1 MKRSLSL
8 IILLLLMTPFMH
20 LHGQSGLRPRGDVNR
35 DWKVSID
42 DVTDLITMMLNDVE
56 YHALYTYDADI
67 NSDKTISIED
77 VTCLIE
83 GLLGGELSPMPV
95 YSGTLP
101 VLFINTEDG
110 KDIVSKED
118 YLQADWWL
126 DAMGIDGYESIGSPD
141 QPQGMQIKGR
151 GNYTWKNYPKKSFRL
166 KLDAKQPL
174 MGMHSNKHYCL
185 MGHPDDFRA
194 FLKNTVG
201 FELSRRIGMAYTPA
215 QEPVEVVLNGQYIGL
230 YFLTEKIRVDK
241 HRVNIEEQDDGETD
255 AECITGGW
263 LLEFDNNPTP
273 GEYVSIVEKPGS
285 TIWQDWITVTYHS
298 PEKLSHEQK
307 TYLKRFMQNANNAI
321 YSTDKLSTE
330 WERYIDIDT
339 LAMYYIVGEIM
350 DDLEYFAGSC
360 YMYKHRGDSTK
371 LVFGPVWDFGN
382 AFQRYS
388 IYGDD
393 DFNKFIFGQPTSFRS
408 HWIEEIMA
416 FPHFR
421 QVVRDHWRAF
431 YGAGFNGLDIDLYC
445 DEFVEK
451 IRAAYQSDG
460 YRWTLYDINYQE
472 NKFKTFIHRK
482 INWLQSQ
489 WGNIESEE

>member
-1 MKRSLSL
+1 MRRSLSL
-8 IILLLLMTPFMH
+8 VTLLLLMTPFIH
-20 LHGQSGLRPRGDVNR
+20 LHGQTELRPRGDVNR

-83 GLLGGELSPMPV
+83 GLLGGELSPMPA

-241 HRVNIEEQDDGETD
+241 HRVNIEEQDDGEMD

-360 YMYKHRGDSTK
+360 YMYKHCGTSAMPSSVIPSMATMILTSLSLGNRRHSDLTGLKKLWPSRISGKLCVTIGGHSMEQVSTDWILTCIAMNLLRGFGLHISLTAIAGHSMTSIIRRINSRHLSTAR
-371 LVFGPVWDFGN
+371 LIGFSPNG
-382 AFQRYS
+382 
-388 IYGDD
+388 
-393 DFNKFIFGQPTSFRS
+393 
-408 HWIEEIMA
+408 EI
-416 FPHFR
+416 
-421 QVVRDHWRAF
+421 
-431 YGAGFNGLDIDLYC
+431 
-445 DEFVEK
+445 
-451 IRAAYQSDG
+451 
-460 YRWTLYDINYQE
+460 
-472 NKFKTFIHRK
+472 
-482 INWLQSQ
+482 
-489 WGNIESEE
+489 